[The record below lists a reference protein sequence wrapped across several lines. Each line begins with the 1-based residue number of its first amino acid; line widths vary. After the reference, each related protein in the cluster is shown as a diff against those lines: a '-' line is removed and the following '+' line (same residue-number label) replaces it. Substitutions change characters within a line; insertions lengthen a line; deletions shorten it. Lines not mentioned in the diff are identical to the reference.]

1 VRRNVQ
7 CESVL
12 AAKEKHASLGATLPQ
27 AETRVWG
34 VTPENEMLIGGC
46 SQISSTLCWGSWH
59 IYAGTASDGLVNRY
73 YSNAYGRFMT
83 PDPYQKTAIS
93 PSDPSSPQSW
103 NRYAYVQGDPVNFSD
118 PSGQD
123 LGDTLGD
130 NLWESGGTPPPW
142 SWGPCGSDT
151 VMTYVNGMQMPS
163 PCDFLPIVPAF
174 FAPQPKPAAPYLAGL
189 ELVGDCYDRSAGAF
203 AQAGGAAV
211 DDLTYQ
217 PVNQYGQPYYGPLT
231 ITEKNTV
238 IQGNATSINTAWTIS
253 GGETFTDYIS
263 SGAGQ
268 SVFQENESYFLS
280 GSSTPLNVS
289 WFFGATYAVLGIY
302 ATPSAVII
310 NNTVPVNKN
319 GTPHYCD
326 QPNSIQNR

>member
-1 VRRNVQ
+1 
-7 CESVL
+7 
-12 AAKEKHASLGATLPQ
+12 
-27 AETRVWG
+27 
-34 VTPENEMLIGGC
+34 
-46 SQISSTLCWGSWH
+46 
-59 IYAGTASDGLVNRY
+59 
-73 YSNAYGRFMT
+73 MT